1 MKPSSCLLITAV
13 VLSSAITSACRPNK
27 PTSSKPEPYLGPTQ
41 PMSEVVAAIN
51 ANNAGVPSLWAH
63 QNFEAT
69 VVDEKKESHFVN
81 GDGVLLY
88 SAPRGLR
95 LVANKDIAGKV
106 FELGSTDDRYWFTLY
121 PERDTMWWG
130 WYRNLGK
137 DCVDLR
143 TMPVRPDLVLEVLGV
158 ATIPTNFLQPPA
170 PVMRFNSINRAYM
183 FVWSVPLR
191 DRWAAQKEIWY
202 DLDTKLPRL
211 VLLFDENGRE
221 LVRAKL
227 SKHAP
232 VELPNV
238 PAERWPKVAR
248 LYEIFFP
255 DSGSS
260 MRFELDDVAPE
271 RKGVPARP
279 GSIKFPQ
286 DPNVAHVIQ
295 LDRDCTD

>member
-1 MKPSSCLLITAV
+1 
-13 VLSSAITSACRPNK
+13 
-27 PTSSKPEPYLGPTQ
+27 
-41 PMSEVVAAIN
+41 
-51 ANNAGVPSLWAH
+51 
-63 QNFEAT
+63 
-69 VVDEKKESHFVN
+69 
-81 GDGVLLY
+81 
-88 SAPRGLR
+88 
-95 LVANKDIAGKV
+95 
-106 FELGSTDDRYWFTLY
+106 
-121 PERDTMWWG
+121 
-130 WYRNLGK
+130 
-137 DCVDLR
+137 
-143 TMPVRPDLVLEVLGV
+143 
-158 ATIPTNFLQPPA
+158 
-170 PVMRFNSINRAYM
+170 MRFNAISRAYM

-202 DLDTKLPRL
+202 DLDTKLPRR

-221 LVRAKL
+221 WVRAKL

-286 DPNVAHVIQ
+286 DPSVAHVIQ